1 MNVFNFKFPIKIKI
15 IINNVYKNKIYQ
27 NLTIKL
33 IVIKKL
39 TVMIKNHNQKIMNMN
54 KAKMI
59 KFRQWKILKKILQIV
74 KALFPNFKY
83 ENCKNIKLFYYI
95 TNYKINS

>member
-1 MNVFNFKFPIKIKI
+1 MNVFNFKFLIKIKI

-27 NLTIKL
+27 NLIIKI

-39 TVMIKNHNQKIMNMN
+39 TVMIKNHNQKIRNMN

-59 KFRQWKILKKILQIV
+59 KFRQLKI
-74 KALFPNFKY
+74 
-83 ENCKNIKLFYYI
+83 
-95 TNYKINS
+95 